1 MELHKYLNSLFAIG
15 LAEDARK
22 MDSPAESCLSIVELD
37 EVIMTSTTPV
47 FVMDC

>member
-15 LAEDARK
+15 LAEDAK
-22 MDSPAESCLSIVELD
+22 VDSPAESCLSIVELD
-37 EVIMTSTTPV
+37 EVIMSSTTPV